1 MEFCQTHL
9 HQVRSAKAGLG
20 APCSARHRSSR
31 ITTTL
36 VENTLTA
43 DLRAHQNA
51 LSVLINLGIVNSS
64 ILTSSHNDQ

>member
-36 VENTLTA
+36 VESTLTA
-43 DLRAHQNA
+43 DLRAQ
-51 LSVLINLGIVNSS
+51 SERFVGP
-64 ILTSSHNDQ
+64 DQLRNRQQQYLDVQPQ